1 MFLVQFFQQG
11 THCVL
16 KPFWLLTP
24 TSSSKGLICVLS
36 KISHK
41 LTLEIISLL
50 ASSDDVSVLY
60 WLYFSLTWVYLSLR
74 YWSTVHIEMTLVI
87 RTSIIWHLDY
97 PNTKFHKPHPHL
109 QKPCGSW
116 QLRYLAKC
124 CFPIVKVTRSA
135 ENVLITEEKLDI
147 CKLMTTDRSYTERY
161 GSRWSTTV
169 ARILKEN
176 VRHGHGKKILE
187 DRTPD
192 IHKIDNT

>member
-1 MFLVQFFQQG
+1 MMLVFYIDFILALHGSTSALDTEVQ
-11 THCVL
+11 CIL
-16 KPFWLLTP
+16 KW
-24 TSSSKGLICVLS
+24 
-36 KISHK
+36 
-41 LTLEIISLL
+41 
-50 ASSDDVSVLY
+50 
-60 WLYFSLTWVYLSLR
+60 
-74 YWSTVHIEMTLVI
+74 LVI

-116 QLRYLAKC
+116 RLRYLTKC

-135 ENVLITEEKLDI
+135 ENVLIIEEKLDI

-169 ARILKEN
+169 TKILKEN
-176 VRHGHGKKILE
+176 VRHGHGKKTLE